1 MEKPEKFKRLWD
13 LFDLNEKRVFTAFLY
28 FEHPVSVDSLSQLT
42 GAPATLVLNLMEK
55 LKRRGWV
62 IECKEAG
69 RGLFTLKQPSCLKEL
84 RDSIP
89 QKDVDDVIEKLTAYY
104 KKVDIPSERK
114 ILTLADLF
122 KKIPPAFEGLK
133 IIKEAADLL
142 FKSHDKLSS
151 VPYYDYIL
159 EHFNKCYPKCA
170 EEASLFVDSAI
181 AKTYVLMHRM
191 QPQDQINLLQKAK
204 ELAEVYKFPNKLALI
219 FLKLGRAFQDIGW
232 YNEASAHIERFLDL
246 AGSLEENEEIKLAS
260 HCLSEYYVW
269 KGKFKEA
276 IACYEKLLN
285 EIEEFEEDENALMAT
300 QLIGF
305 SLVLCGR
312 VSRGLGMIEAVKEK
326 AKRLNYT
333 QVVNYCHQAE
343 VISYF
348 SLNRIEDA
356 RKSLKNLLNIPKEDL
371 GDILYWGVLIHKAY
385 LEALY
390 ENYNEAQ
397 LLLKKAFQFRTE
409 KRRVLTFYP
418 WLFETMYILERTG
431 YRIPD
436 VSLEALIDEALSYD
450 DLFVKGIALRYRGMR
465 HLEAANE
472 KALGYF
478 LSSERYLR
486 YSGAQIELSRT
497 WIAIGRYFMKKGEIK
512 KAKGYLKRAWE
523 VLSSIDPR
531 LFPEDLVG
539 WVSNDQRV
547 EVTLNRII
555 KLNEAIRTVR
565 EPLSFLEKAL
575 NVAMDISLAM
585 RGAVLSEE
593 EGEVKVLVSRNMDP
607 SSFDKDKASI
617 NFLDLIRNEY
627 ELVLSP
633 RNDLKEPVICM
644 PIKLDGQRSGCL
656 YLEGKIDQEEFSTDT
671 IAFIRTLCAF
681 ISLAVTNLYLQEV
694 YTNNLQNLALNEYTS
709 SNDEQKEELAI
720 IGESQAIKTI
730 IEQIKQVALT
740 DATVLILGETG
751 VGKELVARTIHN
763 LSDRKNGPF
772 IAVNL
777 AAIPQELI
785 ASELFGHEKGAFTGA
800 YERQRGLLELADGG
814 TIFFDEIGDLPLSI
828 QVKLLRVLEEG
839 TFTRLGGAK
848 PIKSNFRIIAA
859 TNKDLWEEVKK
870 GTFRQDLYYRLNVF
884 PIYIP
889 PLRERK
895 EDIIPL
901 ANHFLKKFCEKYG
914 KRIKNIPQTE
924 LKKLLDYHWPGNVRE
939 LKHTIERAVILSN
952 GYNVKFTLGEERP
965 YRGEEPSSPLKA
977 LADVEKEHIE
987 KVLQLTGWRI
997 SGPKGAASILRVKPS
1012 TLRFKMKKLGIKRPS
1027 PESLA

>member
-1 MEKPEKFKRLWD
+1 MEKFEKFKRLWG
-13 LFDLNEKRVFTAFLY
+13 LFDSTEKKVFTAFLY
-28 FEHPVSVDSLSQLT
+28 FEHPVSVDSLSLLT
-42 GAPATLVLNLMEK
+42 GAPATSVLNLMEK
-55 LKRRGWV
+55 LRRRGLV
-62 IECKEAG
+62 VEHKEAG
-69 RGLFTLKQPSCLKEL
+69 RGLFSLKQPSCLNEL
-84 RDSIP
+84 RNSIP
-89 QKDVDDVIEKLTAYY
+89 LEDVADIIEKLINHY
-104 KKVDIPSERK
+104 KEAMIPYERK
-114 ILTLADLF
+114 TLALADLF
-122 KKIPPAFEGLK
+122 KKVLPTIEGLK

-142 FKSHDKLSS
+142 LKSHDKLSS
-151 VPYYDYIL
+151 ITYYDYIL
-159 EHFNKCYPKCA
+159 EHFAKHNPKSA

-181 AKTYVLMHRM
+181 AKAYVLMHRM
-191 QPQDQINLLQKAK
+191 QPQDQIHLLQKAK
-204 ELAEVYKFPNKLALI
+204 ELAEMYNFQSKLALI
-219 FLKLGRAFQDIGW
+219 CLKLGRAFQDIGW
-232 YNEASAHIERFLDL
+232 YTEASEYIERFLNL
-246 AGSLEENEEIKLAS
+246 ANLLEENEEIKLSS

-326 AKRLNYT
+326 AKRLNYS

-356 RKSLKNLLNIPKEDL
+356 RKSLENLLNIAQEDL

-385 LEALY
+385 LETLY
-390 ENYNEAQ
+390 ENYKEAQ
-397 LLLKKAFQFRTE
+397 ALLKKAFQFKSE

-418 WLFETMYILERTG
+418 WLFETLYILERAG
-431 YRIPD
+431 YEIPD
-436 VSLEALIDEALSYD
+436 FNLESLIEQALSYD
-450 DLFVKGIALRYRGMR
+450 DLFVKGVALRYRGLK
-465 HLEAANE
+465 HLEAGDE
-472 KALGYF
+472 KALEYF

-497 WIAIGRYFMKKGEIK
+497 WISLGRYFMKKGEIK
-512 KAKGYLKRAWE
+512 KAKGYLKKAWE

-539 WVSNDQRV
+539 WVSDDQRV

-555 KLNEAIRTVR
+555 KLNEALRTAR
-565 EPLSFLEKAL
+565 EIPSFLEKAL

-593 EGEVKVLVSRNMDP
+593 EGEIKVLVSRNKDP
-607 SSFDKDKASI
+607 YSFNKDKSSI

-633 RNDLKEPVICM
+633 RDDLKEPIICM
-644 PIKLDGQRSGCL
+644 PIKLDAKRSGCL

-671 IAFIRTLCAF
+671 IAFIRMLCAF
-681 ISLAVTNLYLQEV
+681 VSLAVTNLYLQEV
-694 YTNNLQNLALNEYTS
+694 SANNMLCVAFNEYTVDNS
-709 SNDEQKEELAI
+709 EQKEKIAI

-763 LSDRKNGPF
+763 LSDRRNGPF

-848 PIKSNFRIIAA
+848 PIRSNFRIIAA
-859 TNKDLWEEVKK
+859 TNKNLWEEVKK

-901 ANHFLKKFCEKYG
+901 VNHFLKKFCEKYG
-914 KRIKNIPQTE
+914 KKIKNIPQIE

-952 GYNVKFTLGEERP
+952 GYSVKFTIGEERP
-965 YRGEEPSSPLKA
+965 SKGEEVSSPLKA

-997 SGPKGAASILRVKPS
+997 SGPKGAATILKVKPS
-1012 TLRFKMKKLGIKRPS
+1012 TLRFKMKKLGVKRPS
-1027 PESLA
+1027 PEGLI

>member
-1 MEKPEKFKRLWD
+1 METSEKFKRVWN
-13 LFDLNEKRVFTAFLY
+13 LFDSNEKRVFTAFLY
-28 FEHPVSVDSLSQLT
+28 FEHPVSLDSLSQLT
-42 GAPATLVLNLMEK
+42 NTPATLVLNLMEK
-55 LKRRGWV
+55 LRRRGWV
-62 IECKEAG
+62 IECKGIG
-69 RGLFTLKQPSCLKEL
+69 RGCFTLKHPSCLKEL
-84 RDSIP
+84 RNSISLESV
-89 QKDVDDVIEKLTAYY
+89 VDIIEKLIEHY
-104 KKVDIPSERK
+104 KKAEIPYERK

-122 KKIPPAFEGLK
+122 KKIPPTFEGLK

-142 FKSHDKLSS
+142 FKSYDKLSS

-159 EHFNKCYPKCA
+159 EHFSKCDPKCE
-170 EEASLFVDSAI
+170 EEAFLFVDSAI
-181 AKTYVLMHRM
+181 AKTYILMHRM

-204 ELAEVYKFPNKLALI
+204 ELAEAYRFPNKLALI
-219 FLKLGRAFQDIGW
+219 FLRLGRAFQDIRR
-232 YNEASAHIERFLDL
+232 YHEASVYIERFLDL

-269 KGKFKEA
+269 KGNFKEA

-312 VSRGLGMIEAVKEK
+312 ISRGLGMIEAVKEK

-343 VISYF
+343 VIAYF

-356 RKSLKNLLNIPKEDL
+356 RKSLENLLNAPKEDL
-371 GDILYWGVLIHKAY
+371 GDILYWGALIHKAY
-385 LEALY
+385 LETLH
-390 ENYNEAQ
+390 ENYNGAQ
-397 LLLKKAFQFRTE
+397 ILLKKAFQFKTE
-409 KRRVLTFYP
+409 KQRVLTFYP
-418 WLFETMYILERTG
+418 WLFETLYILEKRG
-431 YRIPD
+431 YNISEITLE
-436 VSLEALIDEALSYD
+436 SLVEQALSYD
-450 DLFVKGIALRYRGMR
+450 DLFVKGIALRYRGMKC
-465 HLEAANE
+465 LETADE

-497 WIAIGRYFMKKGEIK
+497 WIALGRYFMKKGEIK
-512 KAKGYLKRAWE
+512 KAKGYLKKAWE
-523 VLSSIDPR
+523 ILSSIDPR
-531 LFPEDLVG
+531 LFPEDLIG

-555 KLNEAIRTVR
+555 KLNEALRASR
-565 EPLSFLEKAL
+565 EIPSFLEKAL

-593 EGEVKVLVSRNMDP
+593 EGELKIIVSRNIDP
-607 SSFDKDKASI
+607 SSFDKYKASI
-617 NFLDLIRNEY
+617 NFLELIRNEY

-633 RNDLKEPVICM
+633 HDDFKEPVICM
-644 PIKLDGQRSGCL
+644 PIKLDAQRNGCL
-656 YLEGKIDQEEFSTDT
+656 YLEGKIDQDEFSADT
-671 IAFIRTLCAF
+671 VAFIRILCAF
-681 ISLAVTNLYLQEV
+681 ISLAVMNLYLQEISI
-694 YTNNLQNLALNEYTS
+694 NNLSNLAFNEIAS
-709 SNDEQKEELAI
+709 NNDEQKEELAI
-720 IGESQAIKTI
+720 IGESQAIRTI
-730 IEQIKQVALT
+730 LEQIKQVALT

-763 LSDRKNGPF
+763 LSDRRNGPF

-859 TNKDLWEEVKK
+859 TNKNLWEEVKK

-924 LKKLLDYHWPGNVRE
+924 MKKLLEYHWPGNVRE

-952 GYNVKFTLGEERP
+952 GYNVKFTLGEERV
-965 YRGEEPSSPLKA
+965 YKGEESASPLKA

-997 SGPKGAASILRVKPS
+997 SGPKGAASILKVKPS

-1027 PESLA
+1027 PEGLA